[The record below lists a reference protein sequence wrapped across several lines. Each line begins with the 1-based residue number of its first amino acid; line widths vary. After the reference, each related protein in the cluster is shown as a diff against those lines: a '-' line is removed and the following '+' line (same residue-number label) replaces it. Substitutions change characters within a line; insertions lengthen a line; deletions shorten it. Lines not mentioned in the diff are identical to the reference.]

1 MKRFMQVIMRK
12 SDVIEVMEYE
22 AIVRRGPGQRV
33 DKETFEELEELMLE
47 LSSEGRDGLDF
58 LSLSS
63 RKGIG
68 KVIRARNYVG
78 VLQMPSGRQLQ
89 ILPKIHG
96 AKVDARAAMLK
107 MLKTMRDFPSKS
119 FDATNLGSS
128 DMSMFEIYIKL
139 FLKEV
144 SLLIRRG
151 LKSDYRQL
159 EENVRFYKGKMNFA
173 RQLTINHV
181 HKERFFVTY
190 DEYGIDCAENRIL
203 KKALMKVIGVTTDAK
218 NRKEARRLL
227 EYFEGTTESH
237 EVAKDFSSIFDSRKN
252 GHYQIPLGWARLLLN
267 DSNVSNTIGS
277 LNAQS
282 LLFSMNQ
289 LFESYI
295 AKTIKHHFDEKWE
308 ISLKGPVEH
317 LFDSGSFRL
326 IPDMVIKYQ
335 QKRDGRK
342 RTRIIDTKWK
352 VLDHGNA
359 NFGISSSDMYQMF
372 AYAKKYSCE
381 QVVMVYPLVEGLA
394 NGTRNI
400 RYTDGDI
407 TVHIHLFDCVDG
419 EEELV
424 EFLESLDSQQPS
436 VWNTPIIPTKNEP

>member
-1 MKRFMQVIMRK
+1 MRK
-12 SDVIEVMEYE
+12 SDVIELMEYE

-128 DMSMFEIYIKL
+128 RMSMFEIYIKL

-144 SLLIRRG
+144 SLLIKRE
-151 LKSDYRQL
+151 LKSDYRQI
-159 EENVRFYKGKMNFA
+159 EENVRFYKRKMNFA
-173 RQLTINHV
+173 RQLTKNHV
-181 HKERFFVTY
+181 HKERFFVTF

-203 KKALMKVIGVTTDAK
+203 KKALLKTISMATDAK

-227 EYFEGTTESH
+227 EHFDGITESH
-237 EVAKDFSSIFDSRKN
+237 AIAKDFAEIVDSRKD
-252 GHYQIPLGWARLLLN
+252 GYYQNPLGWARLLLGN
-267 DSNVSNTIGS
+267 SNVSNTTGDLS
-277 LNAQS
+277 TQS

-289 LFESYI
+289 LFESYVGRLI
-295 AKTIKHHFDEKWE
+295 EYRLGEKWDV
-308 ISLKGPVEH
+308 SLKGPVEY

-326 IPDMVIKYQ
+326 IPDVVVRYQ
-335 QKRDGRK
+335 DISDGHT
-342 RTRIIDTKWK
+342 RTRIIDMKWK
-352 VLDHGNA
+352 VLNLRST
-359 NFGISSSDMYQMF
+359 NFGISSNDMYQMF
-372 AYAKKYSCE
+372 AYAKKYACE
-381 QVVMVYPLVEGLA
+381 QVVMIYPLVESFP
-394 NGTRNI
+394 NYERSI
-400 RYTDGDI
+400 QYTSEGI
-407 TVHIHLFDCVDG
+407 TVHVYLFDCVEG
-419 EEELV
+419 EEDLIR
-424 EFLESLDSQQPS
+424 FLEDLDSKQ
-436 VWNTPIIPTKNEP
+436 